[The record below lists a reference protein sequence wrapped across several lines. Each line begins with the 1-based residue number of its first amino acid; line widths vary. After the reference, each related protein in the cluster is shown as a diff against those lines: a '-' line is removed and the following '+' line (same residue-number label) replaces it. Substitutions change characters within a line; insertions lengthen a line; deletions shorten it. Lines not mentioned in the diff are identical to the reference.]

1 MSGFPPC
8 SLVILFGTRIS
19 TKFCWWFLYL
29 SETFVWTYHVNII
42 LSMFII
48 VYLVFCFDSIL
59 QAFLSWFLVCISSGN
74 SWVYNIPNL
83 SPTRNCQPQPETAI
97 GIRAGF
103 FREALLDTMEDQLG
117 SEFTM
122 YAKAG
127 FHCLLNYAG
136 ATGGEVGLSSWGW
149 KRCRQ
154 PSMQIKVWP
163 LPRKADNYASSKTKT
178 KV

>member
-1 MSGFPPC
+1 MNHVRFST
-8 SLVILFGTRIS
+8 LLTYHRFGTRFQPRCWSFCIFSIRNICLNIS
-19 TKFCWWFLYL
+19 CQHHFK
-29 SETFVWTYHVNII
+29 H
-42 LSMFII
+42 
-48 VYLVFCFDSIL
+48 VYLVFSFDSIL
-59 QAFLSWFLVCISSGN
+59 QAFLFWFLVCISSGN

-83 SPTRNCQPQPETAI
+83 SPTRNCQPQPETAT

-149 KRCRQ
+149 IRCRQ

-163 LPRKADNYASSKTKT
+163 MPRKADNYASSETKT
-178 KV
+178 KL